1 MSYNT
6 NVLVVW
12 LPINKYDIKEVL
24 NMDADTKIKLL
35 DLITIIMKSELTNEI
50 EYSKELIITTDNRKY
65 IIKAIRG
72 E

>member
-50 EYSKELIITTDNRKY
+50 EYSKELIINTDNRKY
-65 IIKAIRG
+65 TIKAIG
-72 E
+72 G